1 MPIYEYDGKP
11 VVFDREGMMERLMDD
26 EDLARKLT
34 EAFLKDI
41 PQRFDMLREC
51 LSTEN
56 VKNAERLAHLIK
68 GASASVG
75 GDALTAVAFKMEKAS
90 RAGDLI
96 AVGEWVDELE
106 YEFRQLKEAMEKEL
120 KKL

>member
-1 MPIYEYDGKP
+1 MSIYEYDGKP
-11 VVFDREGMMERLMDD
+11 VVFNRTGMMERLMDD
-26 EDLARKLT
+26 EELAQKLT

-41 PQRFDMLREC
+41 PQRFDTLREC
-51 LSTEN
+51 LLTGN
-56 VKNAERLAHLIK
+56 VKGAERLTHLIK

-96 AVGEWVDELE
+96 AVEEWVDELE
-106 YEFRQLKEAMEKEL
+106 SEFMRLKQAMEEEL
-120 KKL
+120 